1 MTNLKKCV
9 LFLNLIFFSF
19 FVLALS
25 SCDSEIAVKS
35 LKDGTF
41 SVRFDSAVGK
51 IFSDTLSAFSGSED
65 GFVFNAEEIKKSMEN
80 LGFESVLVSV
90 SSSENISISAKI
102 PSSENIFTKSGILES
117 KKIVLSKNSLFEFY
131 KNCPELFKSYLDL
144 FMAPVFME
152 ENSTSEEWLSLIG
165 EVYGEPLKNEIASS
179 KVKISFEN
187 EKGSVSKK
195 TVSLAE
201 LFTLQQKI
209 EF

>member
-19 FVLALS
+19 FVLTLS
-25 SCDSEIAVKS
+25 SCDSEISVKS

-41 SVRFDSAVGK
+41 SVRFDSAAGK
-51 IFSDTLSAFSGSED
+51 IFSDTLSAFSGSEN
-65 GFVFNAEEIKKSMEN
+65 GFVFNAEEIKNSMEN

-90 SSSENISISAKI
+90 SSAENISVSAKI
-102 PSSENIFTKSGILES
+102 PFSENIFTKSGILES